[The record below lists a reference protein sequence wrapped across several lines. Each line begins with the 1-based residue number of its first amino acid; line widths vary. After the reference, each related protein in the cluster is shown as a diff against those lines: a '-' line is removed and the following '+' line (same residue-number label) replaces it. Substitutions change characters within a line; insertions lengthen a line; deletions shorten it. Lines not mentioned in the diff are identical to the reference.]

1 MKFSLLEKIGASL
14 LICAWLIYGANF
26 IGNILVHAE
35 PHEVAMAASE
45 QPPDDTNKPLTDE
58 QTAKMEEELDL
69 SALMGAADPAAGE
82 KVFGKCKA
90 CHTAE
95 QGGGNKVGP
104 NLYDVVGRDKA
115 SAEGFSFSDAL
126 SGLEGEWSYEDLFA
140 FLESPK
146 DFAPGN
152 KMTFGGL
159 KKPED
164 RADVISYL
172 REHSDSPPP
181 LP

>member
-1 MKFSLLEKIGASL
+1 MKFSFLEMIGASL
-14 LICAWLIYGANF
+14 LICAWLIYGAHT
-26 IGNILVHAE
+26 IGNALVSAE
-35 PHEVAMAASE
+35 PHEVAMAAGE
-45 QPPDDTNKPLTDE
+45 QPAEDTNKPLTGE
-58 QTAKMEEELDL
+58 QTTKLEEELDV

-90 CHTAE
+90 CHSADK
-95 QGGGNKVGP
+95 GGPNKVGP
-104 NLYDVVGRDKA
+104 DLWNVVGRDKA
-115 SAEGFSFSDAL
+115 SAEGFSYSDAL
-126 SGLEGEWSYEDLFA
+126 SGLGGAWTYEDLFA
-140 FLESPK
+140 YLKSPK

-159 KKPED
+159 KKAED

>member
-1 MKFSLLEKIGASL
+1 MKFSLLEMIGASL
-14 LICAWLIYGANF
+14 LICAWLIYGSHSL
-26 IGNILVHAE
+26 GNILVSAE
-35 PHEVAMAASE
+35 PHEVVMAAGE
-45 QPPDDTNKPLTDE
+45 QAPEDTNKPLTDE
-58 QTAKMEEELDL
+58 QTTKLEEELDL

-104 NLYDVVGRDKA
+104 NLYNVVGRDKA
-115 SAEGFSFSDAL
+115 SAEGFSYSDAL
-126 SGLEGEWSYEDLFA
+126 SGLDGEWSYEDLFA

-146 DFAPGN
+146 NYAPGN

-172 REHSDSPPP
+172 REHNDSPPP

>member
-1 MKFSLLEKIGASL
+1 MKFSFLEKLGASL

-26 IGNILVHAE
+26 IGNTLVSVE
-35 PHEVAMAASE
+35 PHEAMAAGGE
-45 QPPDDTNKPLTDE
+45 QAADEGEKPLTDK
-58 QTAKMEEELDL
+58 QLTKMEEELDV

-90 CHTAE
+90 CHSAE
-95 QGGGNKVGP
+95 KGGPNKVGP
-104 NLYDVVGRDKA
+104 DLWNVVGRDKA
-115 SAEGFSFSDAL
+115 SVEGFSYSDAL
-126 SGLEGEWSYEDLFA
+126 SGLGGAWTYEDLFA
-140 FLESPK
+140 YLKSPK

-172 REHSDSPPP
+172 REQSDSPKP